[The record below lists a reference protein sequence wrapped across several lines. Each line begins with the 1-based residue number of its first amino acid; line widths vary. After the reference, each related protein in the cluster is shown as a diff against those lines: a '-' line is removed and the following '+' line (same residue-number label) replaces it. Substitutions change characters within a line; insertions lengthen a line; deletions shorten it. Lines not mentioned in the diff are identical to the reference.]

1 MSVRQNKMD
10 AIVSFFISYYLIK
23 LIMSKTHIPFFIVHT
38 AVLTNPSPPQRKWVT
53 GNRHCFMAIYSQV
66 GGHALLRLVEVPKS
80 STYPWGT
87 GIIDMSWSGR
97 PLNQISISDIFWS
110 QCVEKG
116 LFWVINAMPTWDL
129 QDSNIGKTPNL
140 ILYILG
146 PSFI

>member
-23 LIMSKTHIPFFIVHT
+23 SIMSKTHIPFFIVHA
-38 AVLTNPSPPQRKWVT
+38 AVLTNPSPPQRTWVT
-53 GNRHCFMAIYSQV
+53 GNRHCFV
-66 GGHALLRLVEVPKS
+66 ALLSGWRPGPLKIGRGANIQHLPL
-80 STYPWGT
+80 GT
-87 GIIDMSWSGR
+87 RGTDMSWSGR
-97 PLNQISISDIFWS
+97 PLNQICISDIFWS